1 MELKSIRFCAIS
13 PEADKLVEFLGLGL
27 GFPCVAKPLKDNDP
41 ESPQGGIFHAG
52 DSSWIEIWPE
62 GDNMP
67 PGVMLQVIV
76 DDANEY
82 AAHAKT
88 NGIEMRG
95 PMEANGECIY
105 FAIAPGGL
113 AMTIQSP
120 LPAKESVTES
130 STGST
135 SE

>member
-13 PEADKLVEFLGLGL
+13 PEADQLVEFLGLGL
-27 GFPCVAKPLKDNDP
+27 GFPCVAKPLKDSDP
-41 ESPQGGIFHAG
+41 DSPQGGIFHAG
-52 DSSWIEIWPE
+52 DSWIEIWPE
-62 GDNMP
+62 GANMP
-67 PGVMLQVIV
+67 QGVMLQVIV

-82 AAHAKT
+82 AEHAKS

-95 PMEANGECIY
+95 PMHANGECIY
-105 FAIAPGGL
+105 FALAPGGL

-120 LPAKESVTES
+120 MTDEQKEAAANAAK
-130 STGST
+130 